1 MKKASPTASFSR
13 RILWY
18 VVLGFSLYWLGN
30 ILAVF
35 PWLLSKILGVITM
48 FLSILLWAY
57 MSYYS
62 LRRVAPEIRNKDT
75 VVMAIIF
82 LLTAVIQDYLLYA
95 VYRDI
100 PNELYEP
107 TTFLAYGL
115 ILLIPFIVRYIFL
128 RKDSVGSIG
137 AVTYPVYFVTAFI
150 GICSLILTLWSIRF
164 W

>member
-1 MKKASPTASFSR
+1 
-13 RILWY
+13 
-18 VVLGFSLYWLGN
+18 
-30 ILAVF
+30 
-35 PWLLSKILGVITM
+35 M